1 MRRSPALSALSTII
15 LLTLMVSGVSAKT
28 SWVSVKDVAGAD
40 DVCLELEGR
49 QFNYTALSSADVA
62 TCVIHGQRRL
72 KILSRYV
79 FAEGDLDRVPYSII
93 VTLDGREVLRKGY
106 SAKLLEGGKV
116 CSDDSRVGTL
126 RKDYLDIPTG
136 RHELSIR
143 AESEGDG
150 IVATR
155 LFRQVKTQKER
166 WVPFAPE
173 GYESLR
179 QLQFESGN
187 QSTYYHFDA
196 TTPLNMSVNGPTTLR
211 VRTRLDFEHTM
222 NGSQTYALEVMIDGE
237 VYRTFHFDSDK
248 LSTAIY
254 LESPDI
260 LPGNRR
266 ELRISVP
273 RGMHGIEIRCVR
285 PEACGV
291 AAMIHIPKS
300 DLER

>member
-1 MRRSPALSALSTII
+1 M
-15 LLTLMVSGVSAKT
+15 
-28 SWVSVKDVAGAD
+28 
-40 DVCLELEGR
+40 
-49 QFNYTALSSADVA
+49 
-62 TCVIHGQRRL
+62 
-72 KILSRYV
+72 
-79 FAEGDLDRVPYSII
+79 
-93 VTLDGREVLRKGY
+93 
-106 SAKLLEGGKV
+106 
-116 CSDDSRVGTL
+116 
-126 RKDYLDIPTG
+126 
-136 RHELSIR
+136 
-143 AESEGDG
+143 
-150 IVATR
+150 VATR
-155 LFRQVKTQKER
+155 LFRQVKTRKER

-196 TTPLNMSVNGPTTLR
+196 TTPLHFTVTGPTTLR

-222 NGSQTYALEVMIDGE
+222 NGSQTYALEVTIDGE

-254 LESPDI
+254 LENPDI

-266 ELRISVP
+266 ELRVSVP
-273 RGMHGIEIRCVR
+273 RGAHIVEVHCVR

-291 AAMIHIPKS
+291 SAMIHIPKS